1 MVVYRVG
8 NDYIIRCRGV
18 GEGGVGLS
26 GRFFLIVREVYFVFI
41 VDLFFG
47 IVWEFRGVFFKSF
60 FSYFRRKVLMRL

>member
-26 GRFFLIVREVYFVFI
+26 GRFFLIVREVYFVF
-41 VDLFFG
+41 
-47 IVWEFRGVFFKSF
+47 
-60 FSYFRRKVLMRL
+60 